1 MVLKELPHKEFA
13 RAMYSTSEL
22 LARTHHAPPCLAL
35 PSATSNLAQL
45 PEQTGQLGNVFSYCG
60 NFRLGNEP
68 SKLEHAR
75 WFGKDSWSC
84 NCSIVCK

>member
-22 LARTHHAPPCLAL
+22 LAGTHHAPPCLAL

-45 PEQTGQLGNVFSYCG
+45 PEQTGQLWNVFS
-60 NFRLGNEP
+60 
-68 SKLEHAR
+68 
-75 WFGKDSWSC
+75 
-84 NCSIVCK
+84 